1 MQNNKEQVGLIWF
14 KNNLRVF
21 DNRALTKACADND
34 AVIAAYF
41 FNPDDYRKTHWGF
54 PKTGKYRFKFL
65 IESLEVLQTDLQ
77 QLNIP
82 LHVALER
89 PEVGIGQMVKD
100 LGISNIYTQNE
111 WTSEEYLTIEKV
123 KKHSGIPVDLF
134 YDQFLVH
141 PDDLPFTDPNDIPDV
156 FTRFRKLC
164 EKSWQV
170 QPSIPTP
177 PPMKRSLA
185 SEKLKSS
192 LPSAKDLG
200 LDKAETDPRT
210 AFPFT
215 GGSTGALE
223 RIDHYFW
230 NSKKL
235 GVYKRTRNGLVGADY
250 SSKLS
255 PWLAN
260 GSISARYIY
269 EEVKKFEKRVIKN
282 QDTYWLIFE
291 LLWRDYFKYISMKYG
306 NRIFFLGG
314 ILNRDYEW
322 GNSAERFEEWS
333 GGRTGN
339 DFVDANMLELL
350 HTGWMSNRGR
360 QNVASYWAKELRQ
373 DWRKGAAWFEAML
386 IDYDVHSNWGNWM
399 YASGVGND
407 PRDRKFNTKTQAE
420 RYDKNGSFRKRWM
433 QHSLF

>member
-1 MQNNKEQVGLIWF
+1 MQNNKEKVGLIWF

-21 DNRALTKACADND
+21 DNRALTKACEDNEV
-34 AVIAAYF
+34 VIAAYF

-54 PKTGKYRFKFL
+54 PKTGKYRLKFL
-65 IESLEVLQTDLQ
+65 LESLDVLQTDLQ
-77 QLNIP
+77 QLKIP
-82 LHVALER
+82 LLIAVEK
-89 PEVGIGQMVKD
+89 PEIGIKQMVKD

-111 WTSEEYLTIEKV
+111 WTAEEHLIIKKV
-123 KKHSGIPVDLF
+123 KKQTGIPVNLF
-134 YDQFLVH
+134 YDQFLIH
-141 PDDLPFTDPNDIPDV
+141 PDDLPFTDPGDVPDV
-156 FTRFRKLC
+156 FTRFRKIC

-170 QPSIPTP
+170 LPPIPAP
-177 PPMKRSLA
+177 PPMKRSVVL
-185 SEKLKSS
+185 ENFRSS
-192 LPSAKDLG
+192 IPSPKELG
-200 LDKAETDPRT
+200 LDPAVPDPRS

-215 GGSTGALE
+215 GGSTAALE

-230 NSKKL
+230 RSKKL
-235 GVYKRTRNGLVGADY
+235 GFYKRTRNGLVGADY

-269 EEVKKFEKRVIKN
+269 EEVKKFEKQEIKN

-306 NRIFFLGG
+306 NEIFSLGG

-322 GNSAERFEEWS
+322 ENNEDRFEEWS
-333 GGRTGN
+333 AGKTGN

-386 IDYDVHSNWGNWM
+386 IDYNVHSNWGNWM

-420 RYDKNGSFRKRWM
+420 RYDKNGAFRKRWL